1 MKTVH
6 NFVKSERELFSSS
19 VRSFLPQ
26 TAIVPF
32 SKKEY
37 RCVVERN
44 AVVSEGQVIALSEG
58 DGQNAEALHAPV
70 PGKVTDITQFS
81 VSNGKTKSAVCISM
95 AGSFSYLG
103 RHQEKTNWKTFSE
116 DYLLSAFSQK
126 GVVNTFYIPKPL
138 CSEIKSC
145 TLSNNR
151 FLVVRMFD
159 EDPSRLTDTFI
170 SQNYSSSVVKG
181 AFYIA
186 KSFSAKGIIF
196 VCPKKNFT
204 PPDFVELGDFP
215 YLCVFAD
222 TERYPSGFKSNL
234 IQYIKKN
241 SKTIS
246 SELFGEVNDK
256 SLFVD
261 SGTALDVYNAV
272 TYKMPVVEKIVHVT
286 GDCLRAAAMFKV
298 RVGTPISALVEQCGG
313 LKKPVAKILI
323 NGVLI
328 GSSITSMD
336 IPITKGVKS
345 ITFLPVLALNN
356 QNLSPCIRCG
366 KCRFSCSENLYPD
379 LLFRSYMQGTPKTDE
394 KLLRTAIFCSE
405 CNLCNSV

>member
-1 MKTVH
+1 MGKPLKEEEPKV
-6 NFVKSERELFSSS
+6 LD
-19 VRSFLPQ
+19 
-26 TAIVPF
+26 AF
-32 SKKEY
+32 SKQELSLIIK
-37 RCVVERN
+37 N
-44 AVVSEGQVIALSEG
+44 AGIVNTFKVIDSLYEQVVSYA
-58 DGQNAEALHAPV
+58 
-70 PGKVTDITQFS
+70 
-81 VSNGKTKSAVCISM
+81 
-95 AGSFSYLG
+95 
-103 RHQEKTNWKTFSE
+103 EKTN
-116 DYLLSAFSQK
+116 
-126 GVVNTFYIPKPL
+126 
-138 CSEIKSC
+138 
-145 TLSNNR
+145 

-405 CNLCNSV
+405 CNLCNSVCPARLPLSHIISILKENQNA